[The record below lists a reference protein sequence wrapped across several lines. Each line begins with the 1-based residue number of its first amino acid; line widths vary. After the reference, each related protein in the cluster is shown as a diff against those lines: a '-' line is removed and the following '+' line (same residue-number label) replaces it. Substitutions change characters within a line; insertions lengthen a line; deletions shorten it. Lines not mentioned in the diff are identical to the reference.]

1 MDTTHKP
8 SPLPTARKGLKQR
21 RPESDQV
28 SKSGKNLVHLT
39 RSINN
44 WSWSNMHFRSTLE
57 GLKYKTQFKT
67 LLQKLTGFHGTCF
80 SDNFCCIAQK
90 NYLGLRCNF
99 TLVQN
104 TALLHCMRMKKE
116 CNVVFISCA
125 MRIKKGIVVSVA
137 FADIFLA
144 WKIYEL
150 RFISKGMNRK
160 NWWSN
165 TTKFLSS

>member
-8 SPLPTARKGLKQR
+8 SPLSTARKGLKQR
-21 RPESDQV
+21 RHESGQV
-28 SKSGKNLVHLT
+28 SKTGKNLVHLT

-44 WSWSNMHFRSTLE
+44 WSWSNIHFRSTLE

-67 LLQKLTGFHGTCF
+67 LLQKLTGFHGPCF
-80 SDNFCCIAQK
+80 SDHFCSIAQK

-104 TALLHCMRMKKE
+104 TALLHCMRMKKD

-144 WKIYEL
+144 
-150 RFISKGMNRK
+150 
-160 NWWSN
+160 
-165 TTKFLSS
+165 